1 MIKVH
6 TPRPANPSNSK
17 WLIWFPYCLL
27 ALAIA
32 SVGATLRFTDIDWQN
47 LMFGKVQHI
56 RLEGD
61 YHHIDRLA
69 IEQLLSPFIGYHL
82 SQSDLHAL
90 EYSLRAMPWIRK
102 VVIQRIWS
110 DTLVIHLQE
119 REPVAYWGKKALL
132 DANGELFVPS
142 LVGDD
147 KLPVFE
153 AGPGREKQ
161 LLAFYRLVQ
170 DSLSPLGLQLSAITE
185 TPHRAYII
193 KLKNAPFLHLGRHF
207 MQARLNRFVQ
217 AYQGGLAQYIVK
229 AACIDLRYPNGFAV
243 SWHNQTGES
252 SC

>member
-1 MIKVH
+1 MIKIH
-6 TPRPANPSNSK
+6 TSRPAKFSNNRL
-17 WLIWFPYCLL
+17 LIWFPYCLL
-27 ALAIA
+27 ALAVA
-32 SVGATLRFTDIDWQN
+32 SIGATLRITDIDWQN

-56 RLEGD
+56 RLAGD
-61 YHHIDRLA
+61 YHHIDRLE
-69 IEQLLSPFIGYHL
+69 IERLLSPFIGQHL

-102 VVIQRIWS
+102 VVIQRVWS

-119 REPVAYWGKKALL
+119 REPVAYWGKNALL

-153 AGPGREKQ
+153 ASPGREKQ
-161 LLAFYRLVQ
+161 LLVFYRLLQ
-170 DSLSPLGLQLSAITE
+170 DSLSSVGLQLSALTE
-185 TPHRAYII
+185 TSNRAYIV
-193 KLKNAPFLHLGRHF
+193 KLKNAPFLHLGRRF
-207 MQARLNRFVQ
+207 MQARLNRFIT
-217 AYQGGLAQYIVK
+217 AYQGGFDQYIEK

-243 SWHNQTGES
+243 RWRNQAGEP